1 MRGLVIW
8 GCGGHARVV
17 LDAVRAMSAF
27 DKTAFYD
34 DDPAL
39 ATPSLT
45 HLMEAGFGE
54 FVIAIG
60 TNSIRARCFEEA
72 IAAGLRPAVCV
83 HPAAWVSPEATIG
96 AGSVAMARTVIQSGA
111 SIGKNCIINT
121 GAIVEHDC
129 VVGNHSHL
137 SPAATLGGAVK
148 VGEFVHM
155 GIGAIAIPGV
165 VIGDRSVIGA
175 GAVVLREVPADVTAV
190 GVPAR
195 VRGK

>member
-17 LDAVRAMSAF
+17 LDAVRAMKAF
-27 DKTAFYD
+27 DETAFYD
-34 DDPAL
+34 DDPAM
-39 ATPSLT
+39 ATPSLAQ
-45 HLMEAGFGE
+45 LVAAGFEE
-54 FVIAIG
+54 FLIAIG
-60 TNSIRARCFEEA
+60 TNSIRARCFGDA
-72 IAAGLRPAVCV
+72 VGAGLRPAVCV
-83 HPAAWVSPEATIG
+83 HPTAWISPDARIG
-96 AGSVAMARTVIQSGA
+96 AGSVAMARTVIQSRA

-129 VVGNHSHL
+129 VVGDHSHL
-137 SPAATLGGAVK
+137 SPAATLGGAVR

-155 GIGAIAIPGV
+155 GIGAIAIPGM

-175 GAVVLREVPADVTAV
+175 GGVVIRDVPADAMAV